1 MVDNFY
7 CLSLSIIK
15 QIKKKMSLDQLFKTM
30 HSDFEDFTAESDK
43 FISNKKQEKV
53 KEVKDKVQ
61 KVKSRSKY
69 IISGHTLKNMVEM
82 GVRYG
87 RMDER
92 YGEEITDDI
101 LDRTIE
107 KSIKISKWD
116 YFKLLEE

>member
-1 MVDNFY
+1 M
-7 CLSLSIIK
+7 K
-15 QIKKKMSLDQLFKTM
+15 
-30 HSDFEDFTAESDK
+30 
-43 FISNKKQEKV
+43 
-53 KEVKDKVQ
+53 